1 MARINL
7 SFNDRNY
14 TIEYNRASI
23 KEFLKVKDKLDD
35 LDQVIALIKCGL
47 IMHHED
53 DVDMPDENEIFSWV
67 MAMGDDVKNF
77 AEALREMV
85 EEALNA
91 IKADRKNLKWEKVA

>member
-7 SFNDRNY
+7 SFNDKDY
-14 TIEYNRASI
+14 VIEYNRASI

-47 IMHHED
+47 TMHHKN
-53 DVDMPDENEIFSWV
+53 DMPTDDEVFGWV
-67 MAMGDDVKNF
+67 LAMGDEVKDF

-91 IKADRKNLKWEKVA
+91 IKTERKNLKWEKVA